1 MYARDM
7 ASGLTKLKESRKNPE
22 QRFRTVFPGVPFV
35 KATFYRQ
42 LDAFFGSTVKEMEHC
57 RALARGAGGLWMDWR
72 ASSSGWK
79 KVAERK
85 KKGSEKR

>member
-7 ASGLTKLKESRKNPE
+7 AWGLTKLKESRKNPE

-57 RALARGAGGLWMDWR
+57 RALARGQVDCGWIGGQAHR
-72 ASSSGWK
+72 GG
-79 KVAERK
+79 RK
-85 KKGSEKR
+85 

>member
-1 MYARDM
+1 M
-7 ASGLTKLKESRKNPE
+7 AWALTKLRESRKSPE
-22 QRFRTVFPGVPFV
+22 QRFHSVFPGVLFV

-57 RALARGAGGLWMDWR
+57 RALAHSPGGLWIDWR
-72 ASSSGWK
+72 VGSSGWK

-85 KKGSEKR
+85 KKALNKE